1 MSNTSDELLRF
12 YTIHLGKAWIAPKH
26 RRAVRVITLIK
37 EFAIRHMKSDS
48 VMISPDVNL
57 HVWKRGIQNPPR
69 KIRVQI
75 TKNSEGL
82 LVISL
87 PKDESA
93 EDVKPVEEAKPAEDA
108 NNNSVKGE

>member
-12 YTIHLGKAWIAPKH
+12 YTIPLGKAWIAPKH

-93 EDVKPVEEAKPAEDA
+93 EEAKPVEESKT
-108 NNNSVKGE
+108 NVNSDEK

>member
-12 YTIHLGKAWIAPKH
+12 YTIPLGKAWIAPKH

-87 PKDESA
+87 PIMLYQF
-93 EDVKPVEEAKPAEDA
+93 
-108 NNNSVKGE
+108 